1 MLRMG
6 DVGVLIRKMGGGQ
19 RRALSFLP
27 VFLTRR
33 AQFAQD
39 PNKSQNGTHF
49 LFLKRFH
56 LGNELLLFFRE
67 ASFVFRRLTSQD
79 PLGGVSKLFFDQHGS

>member
-6 DVGVLIRKMGGGQ
+6 EVGVLIRKMGGGQ

-33 AQFAQD
+33 AQGKFTQD
-39 PNKSQNGTHF
+39 TNKGQNGTHF
-49 LFLKRFH
+49 FLAEFLY
-56 LGNELLLFFRE
+56 LG
-67 ASFVFRRLTSQD
+67 D
-79 PLGGVSKLFFDQHGS
+79 